1 MLQLAAQLIALQIVI
16 LLLIRPLLLWYFRIN
31 DLAKLLQSIDRSLK
45 CLPAVRTEAQRSRA
59 DDLSLRMRVW
69 KSVGGRRGPL

>member
-16 LLLIRPLLLWYFRIN
+16 LLLIRPLLLWYFKIN

-45 CLPAVRTEAQRSRA
+45 CLPAVKEKHAR
-59 DDLSLRMRVW
+59 LRKV
-69 KSVGGRRGPL
+69 S

>member
-31 DLAKLLQSIDRSLK
+31 DLVRLLISIDRSLK
-45 CLPAVRTEAQRSRA
+45 CLPAVRERA
-59 DDLSLRMRVW
+59 NVAARAFQTTSSILGKARMRT
-69 KSVGGRRGPL
+69 R

>member
-45 CLPAVRTEAQRSRA
+45 CLPAVRTEAVRIKRSA
-59 DDLSLRMRVW
+59 
-69 KSVGGRRGPL
+69 